1 MSNIMEYKDYIT
13 KIEYSNEDKCFFG
26 KLEMIDDLVTFEATN
41 VEELETNF
49 QSCVNEYLKACEQLG
64 RQAQKTYK
72 GVFNVRIEP
81 ELHKKIYKEAIKA
94 GVSLN
99 SFVSGV
105 LSSQIK
111 KVAV

>member
-1 MSNIMEYKDYIT
+1 MSNTMEYKEYIA
-13 KIEYSNEDKCFFG
+13 KVEYSNEDKCFFG
-26 KLEMIDDLVTFEATN
+26 KLEMIEDLVTFEATN
-41 VEELETNF
+41 VEELEKNF
-49 QSCVNEYLKACEQLG
+49 QNCVDEYLQTCKELG
-64 RQAQKTYK
+64 RNPQKTYK

-99 SFVSGV
+99 SFVSSV
-105 LSSQIK
+105 LASQVK